1 METKIWIIGSSSGIG
16 LELVKLCLQ
25 NNYKIIASSRNAK
38 NSKELLQLQGIHKN
52 KLKLLDIDVLSNES
66 VTKSVDEA
74 FNIFND
80 LDICFFNV
88 GVYESMNIE
97 QWDISSFESMINT
110 NYLGAVRILKP
121 LVSYLK
127 KQKKESR
134 VILNASLSSY
144 FGLPYGGAYSASKA
158 ALVNLA
164 QSIQPE
170 LLRKNI
176 YLQIINHGFVKTRL
190 TAKNDFDMPQLM
202 KAEIAA
208 EKIFEQFNKPYKFE
222 ISFPFILSKF
232 LRFISLVPYKL
243 SFSITKK
250 FLK

>member
-1 METKIWIIGSSSGIG
+1 MKKVWIIGSSSGIG
-16 LELVKLCLQ
+16 LELVRMYLQ
-25 NNYKIIASSRNAK
+25 NNNQVIASSRNAK
-38 NSKELLQLQGIHKN
+38 NSIDL
-52 KLKLLDIDVLSNES
+52 LKLQSIYGSNLRLLNIDVSDNES
-66 VTKSVDEA
+66 VLKSVDEV
-74 FNIFND
+74 FTIFND
-80 LDICFFNV
+80 LDICFFNA

-97 QWDISSFESMINT
+97 HWDISNFESMINI

-121 LVSYLK
+121 LVNYLE

-144 FGLPYGGAYSASKA
+144 FGLPYGGAYSASKS

-170 LLRKNI
+170 LLKKNI
-176 YLQIINHGFVKTRL
+176 YVQVINHGFVKTRL
-190 TAKNDFDMPQLM
+190 TSKNDFEMPQLM
-202 KAEIAA
+202 NPDIAA
-208 EKIFEQFNKPYKFE
+208 EKIFEQINKPYKFE
-222 ISFPFILSKF
+222 IAFPFLLSKF
-232 LRFISLVPYKL
+232 LRLISLLPYKL

>member
-1 METKIWIIGSSSGIG
+1 MKKVWIIGSSSGIG
-16 LELVKLCLQ
+16 LELVKLWLQ
-25 NNYKIIASSRNAK
+25 NDYSVIASSRDAV
-38 NSKELLQLQGIHKN
+38 NSSELLKLKANYSN
-52 KLKLLDIDVLSNES
+52 KLVLLNIDVSNNQS
-66 VTKSVDEA
+66 VVKSVDEA

-80 LDICFFNV
+80 IDICFFNA

-97 QWDISSFESMINT
+97 QWDISNFESMINI

-121 LVSYLK
+121 LVSYLE
-127 KQKKESR
+127 KQKKESK

-170 LLRKNI
+170 LSKKNI
-176 YLQIINHGFVKTRL
+176 NVQIINHGFVKTRL
-190 TAKNDFDMPQLM
+190 TSKNDFDMPQLM
-202 KAEIAA
+202 NSDIAA
-208 EKIFEQFNKPYKFE
+208 KKIFEQVNKPYRFE
-222 ISFPFILSKF
+222 IAFPFILSKF
-232 LRFISLVPYKL
+232 LRLISFLPYKL
-243 SFSITKK
+243 SFSISKK

>member
-1 METKIWIIGSSSGIG
+1 MKKVWIIGSSSGIG
-16 LELVKLCLQ
+16 LELVKLYLQ
-25 NNYKIIASSRNAK
+25 KDYLVIASSRDAV
-38 NSKELLQLQGIHKN
+38 NSMELLRLKSKYEN
-52 KLKLLDIDVLSNES
+52 ELKLLNIDVSDNQS
-66 VTKSVDEA
+66 VIKSVDEA

-80 LDICFFNV
+80 LNICLFNV

-97 QWDISSFESMINT
+97 QWDISNFESMINT
-110 NYLGAVRILKP
+110 NYLGAVRVLKP
-121 LVSYLK
+121 LISYLE
-127 KQKKESR
+127 KQEKESR
-134 VILNASLSSY
+134 IVLNASLSSY

-190 TAKNDFDMPQLM
+190 TSKNDFDMPQLM
-202 KAEIAA
+202 SSDIAA
-208 EKIFEQFNKPYKFE
+208 KKIFEQVNKPYRFE
-222 ISFPFILSKF
+222 IAFPFILSKF
-232 LRFISLVPYKL
+232 LRLISLLPYKL
-243 SFSITKK
+243 SFFITKK

>member
-1 METKIWIIGSSSGIG
+1 MKKVWIIGSSSGIG
-16 LELVKLCLQ
+16 FELVKLWLQ
-25 NNYKIIASSRNAK
+25 NNYLVIASSRDAV
-38 NSKELLQLQGIHKN
+38 NSCELL
-52 KLKLLDIDVLSNES
+52 KLKSIYTEQLELLNIDVLDSKSVIES
-66 VTKSVDEA
+66 VNKV

-80 LDICFFNV
+80 LDICFFNA

-97 QWDISSFESMINT
+97 QWNISNFESMINT

-121 LVSYLK
+121 LVGYLE

-170 LLRKNI
+170 LSKKNI
-176 YLQIINHGFVKTRL
+176 NVQIINHGFVKTRL
-190 TAKNDFDMPQLM
+190 TSKNDFDMPQLISPD
-202 KAEIAA
+202 IAA
-208 EKIFEQFNKPYKFE
+208 KKIFEQVNKPYRFE
-222 ISFPFILSKF
+222 IAFPFILSKF
-232 LRFISLVPYKL
+232 LRLISLLPYKL

>member
-1 METKIWIIGSSSGIG
+1 MKKVWIIGSSSGIG
-16 LELVKLCLQ
+16 FELVKLWLQ
-25 NNYKIIASSRNAK
+25 NNYLVIASSRDAV
-38 NSKELLQLQGIHKN
+38 NSCELL
-52 KLKLLDIDVLSNES
+52 KLKSIYTEQLELLNIDVLDSKSVIES
-66 VTKSVDEA
+66 VNKV

-80 LDICFFNV
+80 LDICFFNA

-97 QWDISSFESMINT
+97 QWNISNFESMINT

-121 LVSYLK
+121 LVGYLE

-158 ALVNLA
+158 ALLNLA

-170 LLRKNI
+170 LSKKNI
-176 YLQIINHGFVKTRL
+176 NVQIINHGFVKTRL
-190 TAKNDFDMPQLM
+190 TSKNDFDMPQLISPD
-202 KAEIAA
+202 IAA
-208 EKIFEQFNKPYKFE
+208 KKIFEQVNKPYRFE
-222 ISFPFILSKF
+222 IAFPFILSKF
-232 LRFISLVPYKL
+232 LRLISLLPYKF
-243 SFSITKK
+243 SFFITKK

>member
-1 METKIWIIGSSSGIG
+1 MKKVWIIGSSSGIG
-16 LELVKLCLQ
+16 FELVKLWLQ
-25 NNYKIIASSRNAK
+25 NNYLVIASSRDAV
-38 NSKELLQLQGIHKN
+38 NSCELL
-52 KLKLLDIDVLSNES
+52 KLKSIYTEQLELLNIDVLDNKSVIES
-66 VTKSVDEA
+66 VNKV

-80 LDICFFNV
+80 LDICFFNA

-97 QWDISSFESMINT
+97 QWNISNFESMINT

-121 LVSYLK
+121 LVGYLE

-158 ALVNLA
+158 ALLNLA

-170 LLRKNI
+170 LSKKNI
-176 YLQIINHGFVKTRL
+176 NVQIINHGFVKTRL
-190 TAKNDFDMPQLM
+190 TSKNDFDMPQLISPD
-202 KAEIAA
+202 IAA
-208 EKIFEQFNKPYKFE
+208 KKIFEQVNKPYRFE
-222 ISFPFILSKF
+222 IAFPFILSKF
-232 LRFISLVPYKL
+232 LRLISLLPYKL

>member
-1 METKIWIIGSSSGIG
+1 MKKVWIIGSSSGIG
-16 LELVKLCLQ
+16 FELVKLWLQ
-25 NNYKIIASSRNAK
+25 NNYLVIASSRDAV
-38 NSKELLQLQGIHKN
+38 NSCELL
-52 KLKLLDIDVLSNES
+52 KLKSIYTEQLELLNIDVLDN
-66 VTKSVDEA
+66 KSVIENVDKV

-80 LDICFFNV
+80 LDICFFNA

-97 QWDISSFESMINT
+97 QWNISNFESMINT

-121 LVSYLK
+121 LVGYLE

-170 LLRKNI
+170 LSKKNI
-176 YLQIINHGFVKTRL
+176 NVQIINHGFVKTRL
-190 TAKNDFDMPQLM
+190 TSKNDFDMPQLISPD
-202 KAEIAA
+202 IAA
-208 EKIFEQFNKPYKFE
+208 KKIFEQVNKPYRFE
-222 ISFPFILSKF
+222 IAFPFILSNF
-232 LRFISLVPYKL
+232 LRLISLLPYKL

>member
-1 METKIWIIGSSSGIG
+1 MKKVWIIGSSSGIG
-16 LELVKLCLQ
+16 FELVKLWLQ
-25 NNYKIIASSRNAK
+25 NNYLVIASSRDAV
-38 NSKELLQLQGIHKN
+38 NSCELL
-52 KLKLLDIDVLSNES
+52 KLKSIYTEQLELLNIDVLDSKSVIES
-66 VTKSVDEA
+66 VNKV

-80 LDICFFNV
+80 LDICFFNA

-97 QWDISSFESMINT
+97 QWNISNFESMINT

-121 LVSYLK
+121 LVGYLE

-170 LLRKNI
+170 LSKKNI
-176 YLQIINHGFVKTRL
+176 NVQIINHGFVKTRL
-190 TAKNDFDMPQLM
+190 TSKNDFDMPQLISPD
-202 KAEIAA
+202 IAA
-208 EKIFEQFNKPYKFE
+208 KKIF
-222 ISFPFILSKF
+222 
-232 LRFISLVPYKL
+232 
-243 SFSITKK
+243 
-250 FLK
+250 

>member
-1 METKIWIIGSSSGIG
+1 MKKVWIIGSSSGIG
-16 LELVKLCLQ
+16 FELVKLWLQ
-25 NNYKIIASSRNAK
+25 NNYLVIASSRDAV
-38 NSKELLQLQGIHKN
+38 NSCELL
-52 KLKLLDIDVLSNES
+52 KLKSIYTEQLELLNIDVLDSKSVIES
-66 VTKSVDEA
+66 VNKV

-80 LDICFFNV
+80 LDICFFNA

-97 QWDISSFESMINT
+97 QWNISNFESMINT

-121 LVSYLK
+121 LVGYLE

-170 LLRKNI
+170 LSKKNI
-176 YLQIINHGFVKTRL
+176 NVQIINHGFVKTRL
-190 TAKNDFDMPQLM
+190 TSKNDFDMPQLISPD
-202 KAEIAA
+202 IAA
-208 EKIFEQFNKPYKFE
+208 KKIFEQVNKPYRFE
-222 ISFPFILSKF
+222 IAFPFILSKF
-232 LRFISLVPYKL
+232 LRLISLLPYKF
-243 SFSITKK
+243 SFFITKK

>member
-1 METKIWIIGSSSGIG
+1 MKKVWIIGSSSGIG
-16 LELVKLCLQ
+16 FELVKLWLQ
-25 NNYKIIASSRNAK
+25 NNYLVIASSRDAV
-38 NSKELLQLQGIHKN
+38 NSCELL
-52 KLKLLDIDVLSNES
+52 KLKSIYTEQLELLNIDVLDNKSVIES
-66 VTKSVDEA
+66 VNKV

-80 LDICFFNV
+80 LDICFFNA

-97 QWDISSFESMINT
+97 QWNISNFESMINT

-121 LVSYLK
+121 LVGYLE

-158 ALVNLA
+158 ALLNLA

-170 LLRKNI
+170 LSKKNI
-176 YLQIINHGFVKTRL
+176 NVQIINHGFVKTRL
-190 TAKNDFDMPQLM
+190 TSKNDFDMPQLISPD
-202 KAEIAA
+202 IAA
-208 EKIFEQFNKPYKFE
+208 KKIFEQVNKPYRFE
-222 ISFPFILSKF
+222 IAFPFILSNF
-232 LRFISLVPYKL
+232 LRLISLLPYKL

>member
-1 METKIWIIGSSSGIG
+1 MKKVWIIGSSSGIG
-16 LELVKLCLQ
+16 FELVKLWLQ
-25 NNYKIIASSRNAK
+25 NNYLVIASSRDAV
-38 NSKELLQLQGIHKN
+38 NSCELL
-52 KLKLLDIDVLSNES
+52 KLKSIYTEQLELLNIDVLDSKSVIES
-66 VTKSVDEA
+66 VNKV

-80 LDICFFNV
+80 LDICFFNA

-97 QWDISSFESMINT
+97 QWNISNFESMINT

-121 LVSYLK
+121 LVGYLE

-158 ALVNLA
+158 ALLNLA

-170 LLRKNI
+170 LSKKNI
-176 YLQIINHGFVKTRL
+176 NVQIINHGFVKTRL
-190 TAKNDFDMPQLM
+190 TSKNDFDMPQLISPD
-202 KAEIAA
+202 IAA
-208 EKIFEQFNKPYKFE
+208 KKIFEQVNKPYRFE
-222 ISFPFILSKF
+222 IAFPFILSNF
-232 LRFISLVPYKL
+232 LRLISLLPYKL